1 MNFKQVISILNENIL
16 PKSFR
21 KICSYEALNY
31 VSSED
36 IITPI
41 NVPSVRT
48 SMRDGYGIVFDN
60 ESSSSSFNAT
70 YNIINKSLAGHTLTY
85 LSNELLNREEFLEN
99 NYAIYIATGAQVPD
113 IINAII
119 MVEDVTMIDSNN
131 RFTICEKEKQA
142 IKNNQ
147 YIREI
152 GSDIKTGSCVI
163 KNGKLLNESS
173 IGLLAMLGINEVQ
186 VYEKPKIG
194 ILSSGD
200 EIVNPFN
207 LESIDKLINEVY
219 DSNRYVFMNY
229 LKTLYGNEYCNYI
242 KDYGIIKD
250 DLCETGIK
258 INSILQE
265 VDILIT
271 SGGISMGEKDYIKPI
286 MKNMGT
292 VLIEKTSMKPG
303 KPFLFTRVN
312 YLNHQESKYVFSL
325 PGNPVSSGVTYKMF
339 VEPFI
344 KKSYSENSDN
354 LLSFMPLKMEAI
366 LRDNIKADKTRFE
379 FIRGNA
385 FYSKKYDKVVV
396 DLTTSNH
403 NSSNLASMID
413 ANCLICVNPNC
424 DLYIGNRVNIF
435 MLSGVKSIDET
446 LNIGIITASDRA
458 YSGIY
463 EDKSGLEIQ
472 KYIINVVNGEKT
484 KYKIFYK
491 LVNDDREKIKGA
503 MLELCDNLCCNLIF
517 TTGGTGPDKRDVT
530 DLVTAEVC
538 EKMLPGFGEIM
549 RMKNFEHVPTSI
561 LSGQTAGIRYIKED
575 KGCLIV
581 NLPGK
586 PEAINDCLQI
596 IFKSIPKCL
605 NIIYANDLFLN

>member
-1 MNFKQVISILNENIL
+1 MNFEQVISILNENTL
-16 PKSFR
+16 PKIY
-21 KICSYEALNY
+21 KTKHPNDALNY
-31 VSSED
+31 VISED
-36 IITPI
+36 IISPI

-60 ESSSSSFNAT
+60 ESSSSFNT
-70 YNIINKSLAGHTLTY
+70 SYNVINKSLAGHTLSY
-85 LSNELLNREEFLEN
+85 VNNELLNKETFLEN

-113 IINAII
+113 FINAII
-119 MVEDVTMIDSNN
+119 MIEDVTMIDSNN
-131 RFTICEKEKQA
+131 RFTILEKENQA
-142 IKNNQ
+142 LQNNQ
-147 YIREI
+147 WIREV

-163 KNGKLLNESS
+163 KSGKLLNESC
-173 IGLLAMLGINEVQ
+173 IGLLAMLGINDVR
-186 VYEKPKIG
+186 VFEKPKIG

-200 EIVNPFN
+200 EIVDPFN
-207 LESIDKLINEVY
+207 LESIDKLDNEVY
-219 DSNRYVFMNY
+219 DSNRSLFFNY
-229 LKTLYGNEYCNYI
+229 LKTLYNIDYLNYI
-242 KDYGIIKD
+242 IDYGILKD
-250 DLCETGIK
+250 DLSETGIK

-286 MKNMGT
+286 MKNMGK

-303 KPFLFTRVN
+303 KPFLFTKVN
-312 YLNHQESKYVFSL
+312 YLNNEVSKYVFSL

-344 KKSYSENSDN
+344 KKCFSGYSYNFK
-354 LLSFMPLKMEAI
+354 SFLPLKMEAI
-366 LRDNIKADKTRFE
+366 LREYIKSDKTRLE

-385 FYSKKYDKVVV
+385 FYSKKYDKVLV

-403 NSSNLASMID
+403 NSSNLASMVD
-413 ANCLICVNPNC
+413 ANCLITVNPGC
-424 DLYIGNRVNIF
+424 DLYIGNRINIF
-435 MLSGVKSIDET
+435 MLSQLKAIDET

-458 YSGIY
+458 YAGIY
-463 EDKSGLEIQ
+463 QDKSGMEIQ
-472 KYIINVVNGEKT
+472 KYIENAVNGEKT
-484 KYKIFYK
+484 NYKIFYK
-491 LVNDDREKIKGA
+491 LVNDDKEKIKGA

-538 EKMLPGFGEIM
+538 EKILPGFGEIM

-575 KGCLIV
+575 KGCLII

-605 NIIYANDLFLN
+605 NIIHANDLVLN